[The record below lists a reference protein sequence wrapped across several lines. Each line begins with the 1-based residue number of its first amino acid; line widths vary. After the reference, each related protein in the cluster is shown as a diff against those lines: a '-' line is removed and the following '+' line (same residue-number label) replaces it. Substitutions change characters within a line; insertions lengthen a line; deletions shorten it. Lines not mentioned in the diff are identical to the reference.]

1 MLARSVG
8 FLVALL
14 IASPVIAADP
24 IFPPGSRIGIVPP
37 PGMTVSKTFPGFEDR
52 NSQVAMLLMELSAS
66 AYPDIEKQ
74 FAADALKAQG
84 VDVTGHE
91 DLQLKGGRGFIV
103 TARQPIGAASAR
115 KYALVATADDLT
127 AIISVQVPDAADAA
141 YSDAAMHASLATFT
155 TRAVVP
161 EEEQLALLPFSL
173 KDLGG
178 MRIVRAAA
186 SGAALLTYGPKN
198 EIEIVDQPLLLITLA
213 PGVQEPGSEG
223 ESLARRAIS
232 ATPDVKEMRLLRSEK
247 MRISGQNGHEI
258 LADARDAK
266 TNMDITLVQ
275 WIRFGPSASMRLLG
289 ATRKDQWDQYYPR
302 FRAVR
307 DGIEPK

>member
-8 FLVALL
+8 FLLALL
-14 IASPVIAADP
+14 IATPVVAADP

-37 PGMTVSKTFPGFEDR
+37 PGMTVSKAFPGFEDR
-52 NSQVAMLLMELSAS
+52 SSQVAMLFMELSAS

-74 FAADALKAQG
+74 FATDALKAQG
-84 VDVTGHE
+84 VEVTAHQ
-91 DLQLKGGRGFIV
+91 DLQLKSGHGFMV
-103 TARQPIGAASAR
+103 TARQPVGAPPGR

-127 AIISVQVPDAADAA
+127 AIISVQVPDVAEVA
-141 YSDAAMHASLATFT
+141 YSDAAMHAALATFT
-155 TRAVVP
+155 TRAEVP
-161 EEEQLALLPFSL
+161 VEEQLALLPFAL

-186 SGAALLTYGPKN
+186 NGAALLTYGPSN
-198 EIEIVDQPLLLITLA
+198 AIEIIDQPLLLITLA
-213 PGVQEPGSEG
+213 PGVQDPSSEG

-232 ATPDVKEMRLLRSEK
+232 TIPDVKELRLLRSEK

-258 LADARDAK
+258 IADARDAQ
-266 TNMDITLVQ
+266 TNIEVTLAQ
-275 WIRFGPSASMRLLG
+275 WLRFGTSASVRVLG
-289 ATRKDQWDQYYPR
+289 AARKDQWDQYYPR

-307 DGIEPK
+307 DGIEAK